1 MATTNPTDKSSEK
14 SISAGLTFEQ
24 IKELMSVMR
33 KEGVSEFR
41 MGSGE
46 NKIAIFR
53 ECEIFEASPMSNASH
68 MQYDGCRSDFG
79 NYRDA
84 EPSDKPILS
93 TGHPVTSP
101 VVGVYYD
108 SPAPDQDPYVAVG
121 DYVQKG
127 DVLCIVEAMK
137 LMNEVTSPVSGIV
150 TEILAT
156 RANRVEFGQA
166 LFIIEPGVIKE

>member
-1 MATTNPTDKSSEK
+1 MASTNPTEHISDKS
-14 SISAGLTFEQ
+14 ITAGLTFEQ
-24 IKELMSVMR
+24 LKELMAVMR

-53 ECEIFEASPMSNASH
+53 ECEIFEASPMSQNSYASNNTC
-68 MQYDGCRSDFG
+68 GSDRRPFT
-79 NYRDA
+79 DT
-84 EPSDKPILS
+84 EPSEKPAPS

-101 VVGVYYD
+101 VVGVFYD
-108 SPAPDQDPYVAVG
+108 SPAPDQDPYVSVG

-137 LMNEVTSPVSGIV
+137 LMNEVTSPVSGVV
-150 TEILAT
+150 TEILAD
-156 RANRVEFGQA
+156 RACRVEFGQA
-166 LFIIEPGVIKE
+166 LFIIEPGATKG